1 MNQYKT
7 LHIKLSSL
15 QVNNLKTRIENG
27 AEVTLNLPSNIVD
40 DSKDGND
47 FPHKLLLTDTYVSRL
62 PKNFVNDS

>member
-7 LHIKLSSL
+7 LNIKLSSL

-40 DSKDGND
+40 DSKDDND
-47 FPHKLLLTDTYVSRL
+47 FPYKLLLTDT
-62 PKNFVNDS
+62 